1 MRALAL
7 TVLLALCAVTVC
19 AAEPGEEAGEAD
31 YLELGALMLRDGN
44 LDRALTALQ
53 KVDTEAEEFDS
64 ARYRALLGMTHARMG
79 NHSQAVAQL
88 RKAIDAGSGDPLVY
102 VHLAQSSFQIKDY
115 KGVLEALDDAPA
127 RLYDLSSVW
136 HMRAQ
141 SHWLLKNRAGALA
154 ILDQAS
160 ARFSEDHSFLR
171 RKVFYLIEMGL
182 YRRAAALGRLYLER
196 SQGSIRDYVA
206 IGSALRQSGQVDQ
219 ALVFLEQARL
229 MGPLNPDASKALAS
243 AYIDQ
248 GRLNVAA
255 DILYQAAQVERD
267 LLVEAAELYRRAGQY
282 YRALSVN
289 TQVADSKAKFKQR
302 LAILLELQQHEKAA
316 AMRQDLYRSG
326 LLQNDNIRYGLAY
339 AYFKTGDFDATRE
352 LLAALEDSDLFRK
365 GVELRRAMED
375 CAGAAWK
382 CM

>member
-154 ILDQAS
+154 IPQLPAPQGLLPDRS
-160 ARFSEDHSFLR
+160 GSLPPRGGARSVVPGALTRIDPRLR
-171 RKVFYLIEMGL
+171 RHWQCIAPE
-182 YRRAAALGRLYLER
+182 RPGRSGSGVSR
-196 SQGSIRDYVA
+196 TGTPHGSI
-206 IGSALRQSGQVDQ
+206 
-219 ALVFLEQARL
+219 E
-229 MGPLNPDASKALAS
+229 P
-243 AYIDQ
+243 
-248 GRLNVAA
+248 GR
-255 DILYQAAQVERD
+255 E
-267 LLVEAAELYRRAGQY
+267 
-282 YRALSVN
+282 
-289 TQVADSKAKFKQR
+289 
-302 LAILLELQQHEKAA
+302 
-316 AMRQDLYRSG
+316 
-326 LLQNDNIRYGLAY
+326 
-339 AYFKTGDFDATRE
+339 
-352 LLAALEDSDLFRK
+352 
-365 GVELRRAMED
+365 
-375 CAGAAWK
+375 
-382 CM
+382 